1 MAGAVLESGDQGR
14 WRLSGEL
21 DFGTVSG
28 LLKESRAGFSDVDVI
43 EVDLAGVTRADSAGL
58 ALLVEWLRA
67 AERIGRPISFVNMPA
82 QMQSIARICGLD
94 DILTSSD

>member
-1 MAGAVLESGDQGR
+1 MVDAVLETGSEGR

-21 DFGTVSG
+21 GFGTVSR
-28 LLKESRAGFSDVDVI
+28 LVKDSRAGFSGGDDI

-67 AERIGRPISFVNMPA
+67 AERAGRSISFVNMPA
-82 QMQSIARICGLD
+82 QMQSIARICGLE
-94 DILTSSD
+94 DILTSPG

>member
-1 MAGAVLESGDQGR
+1 MVDAVLETADQGR

-21 DFGTVSG
+21 GFGTVSG
-28 LLKESRAGFSDVDVI
+28 ILKDSRAGLSDGDDI
-43 EVDLAGVTRADSAGL
+43 EVDLSGVTRADSAGL

-67 AERIGRPISFVNMPA
+67 AERAGRSISFVNMPA

-94 DILTSSD
+94 DILKPSN